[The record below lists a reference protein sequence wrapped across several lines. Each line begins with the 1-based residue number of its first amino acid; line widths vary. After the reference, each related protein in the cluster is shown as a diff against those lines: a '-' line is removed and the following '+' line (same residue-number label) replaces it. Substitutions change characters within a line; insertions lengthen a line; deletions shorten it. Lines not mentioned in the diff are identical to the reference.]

1 MATTV
6 DYLVTTFQKVSLQAD
21 MGLVKQEE
29 NKNGIVKGQS
39 VKAILNELLEET
51 NENGVTNKQLLAE
64 KILALALNGHEGMIK
79 FVWANVDGK
88 TKKYLVKERNKPYMD
103 SITVKSPLWGG
114 YKLFNW
120 EVKEPFVG
128 LSVNSFIFAA
138 SCFCRSIG

>member
-1 MATTV
+1 VATTV

-88 TKKYLVKERNKPYMD
+88 TKKGFSLEWAD
-103 SITVKSPLWGG
+103 IELDW
-114 YKLFNW
+114 
-120 EVKEPFVG
+120 
-128 LSVNSFIFAA
+128 
-138 SCFCRSIG
+138 